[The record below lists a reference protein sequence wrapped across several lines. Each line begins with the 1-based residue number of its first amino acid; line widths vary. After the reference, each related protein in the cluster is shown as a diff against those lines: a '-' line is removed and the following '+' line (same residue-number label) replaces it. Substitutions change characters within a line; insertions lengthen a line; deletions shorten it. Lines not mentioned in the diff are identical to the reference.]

1 MNTYKQILSFES
13 FSDMPFSKSDI
24 LFELA
29 HLEGELSINPNCF
42 MFEYEQFPFESRN
55 THSNLEMKS
64 S

>member
-42 MFEYEQFPFESRN
+42 MFEYETIPIRI
-55 THSNLEMKS
+55 
-64 S
+64 